1 MKKVIAASV
10 AGLALAGALS
20 ACGSTAAGTPTST
33 PSVAPAAAGATAQ
46 AAPASSSAA
55 DSAKSSRGNLIKKVG
70 EAASQTYNGETVA
83 TFVAKSIDVVP
94 GCPGQYAS
102 APKNGQIV
110 VATFDVETT
119 AALSKTMTKDFS
131 LNMFGWK
138 AIAGN
143 GTTVNGN
150 VVPIGCLDSAEQLPS
165 MMGPGEKATGKIA
178 FDVPAGAGTLVYTA
192 PGAPAG
198 WEWSYGK

>member
-1 MKKVIAASV
+1 MKKIILASTAA
-10 AGLALAGALS
+10 LALAGSLT
-20 ACGSTAAGTPTST
+20 ACGPTAAGTPTST
-33 PSVAPAAAGATAQ
+33 PSVAQAAAGE
-46 AAPASSSAA
+46 AAPGASAPSSAPA
-55 DSAKSSRGNLIKKVG
+55 GEKSSRGNLIKKVG
-70 EAASQTYNGETVA
+70 EPASQTYNGETVA
-83 TFVAKSIDVVP
+83 TFVVKSIDA
-94 GCPGQYAS
+94 GAACTAQYAQQ
-102 APKNGQIV
+102 PKNGQIV

-119 AALSKTMTKDFS
+119 AALAKTITKDFS

-150 VVPIGCLDSAEQLPS
+150 IVPFMCLDSAEALPS
-165 MMGPGEKATGKIA
+165 QMGPGEKATGKIA

-198 WEWSYGK
+198 WEWSY

>member
-1 MKKVIAASV
+1 
-10 AGLALAGALS
+10 
-20 ACGSTAAGTPTST
+20 
-33 PSVAPAAAGATAQ
+33 VAPAGGGEAAQGAQ
-46 AAPASSSAA
+46 APSSAA
-55 DSAKSSRGNLIKKVG
+55 AVEGAKSSRGNLVKRLG
-70 EAASQTYNGETVA
+70 EPASQTYNGETVA
-83 TFVAKSIDVVP
+83 TFVAKSIDA
-94 GCPGQYAS
+94 GAACTAQYAQQ
-102 APKNGQIV
+102 PKNGQIV

-119 AALSKTMTKDFS
+119 AALSKTITKDFS

-138 AIAGN
+138 AVAGN

-150 VVPIGCLDSAEQLPS
+150 IVPIMCLDSAEELPHAI
-165 MMGPGEKATGKIA
+165 GPGEKATGKIA